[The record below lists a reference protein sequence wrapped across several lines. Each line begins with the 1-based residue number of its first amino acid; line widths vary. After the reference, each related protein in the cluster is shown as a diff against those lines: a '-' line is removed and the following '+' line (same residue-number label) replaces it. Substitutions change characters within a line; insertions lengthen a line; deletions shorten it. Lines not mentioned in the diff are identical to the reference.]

1 MAVAFRHSGF
11 LSSLEAHWITAVR
24 RILVLALAMVLS
36 LSLAAC
42 DGGTSRRPATIG
54 PEDIAMIARQAE
66 GFLAAKDRL
75 PELATLVNKRNWI
88 FTRNLI
94 HGPMQEVGRQ
104 MLYINQRL
112 LPADQAEAN
121 KRADRL
127 KSALAELD
135 EAARLQDGEKL
146 RKEYIKV
153 ASGFGAY
160 ADLIPDAAL
169 PTATPTA
176 STPKASSPAEPEE
189 AAEAS

>member
-1 MAVAFRHSGF
+1 MAVAFCRSGL
-11 LSSLEAHWITAVR
+11 LSALQSHWVAGLR
-24 RILVLALAMVLS
+24 RIVVLALAVVLS

-42 DGGTSRRPATIG
+42 DGGSSRKPPTIG
-54 PEDIAMIARQAE
+54 PEDMAMIARQAE

-75 PELATLVNKRNWI
+75 PELATLVNKRNWV